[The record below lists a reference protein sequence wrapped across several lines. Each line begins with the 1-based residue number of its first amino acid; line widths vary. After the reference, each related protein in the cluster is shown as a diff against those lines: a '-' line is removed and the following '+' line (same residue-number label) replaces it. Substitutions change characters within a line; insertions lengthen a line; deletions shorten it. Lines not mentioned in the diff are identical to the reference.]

1 MGHSSLLGTEPA
13 ELEPEGRDVAAL
25 GPGDNSDSGSDVAGL
40 DQWAAAADPTEP
52 VDVALRADR
61 QRSAMPL
68 DALAG
73 GTGDAAGTGERRS
86 AGADAGPREA
96 ADISVDQVFDTA
108 DPLAPLPADEL
119 PRAEAMVDPGD
130 GTDEEEE
137 EDLEEARGGE
147 EDESADPVGD
157 GHSDAD
163 LARRLQGGRQAGEG
177 G

>member
-1 MGHSSLLGTEPA
+1 MGHSSLLGTESA

-25 GPGDNSDSGSDVAGL
+25 GPGDNSDSGSDVAGVGAH
-40 DQWAAAADPTEP
+40 DAAADPTEP

-73 GTGDAAGTGERRS
+73 GSADAAGTGERRS
-86 AGADAGPREA
+86 AGGDAGYREA
-96 ADISVDQVFDTA
+96 ADISVDRIFDTGDASGLLQVDALPGVEEMVDA
-108 DPLAPLPADEL
+108 DPE
-119 PRAEAMVDPGD
+119 
-130 GTDEEEE
+130 GTDEEGEEDVEE
-137 EDLEEARGGE
+137 EQARGRGRQ

-163 LARRLQGGRQAGEG
+163 LARRLPGGR
-177 G
+177 